1 MVYTRVHF
9 SLLGSG
15 YVMGLYISRV
25 QMFLSS
31 VYASRLPCPQAL
43 VISCLGPA
51 DPALYSL
58 VMYGELCMGPLV
70 TFLMR
75 LAPSHILYLATQEIR
90 GARE

>member
-15 YVMGLYISRV
+15 YVIGLYMSRV

-31 VYASRLPCPQAL
+31 VYASRLPCPRAL
-43 VISCLGPA
+43 VISCLSPA

-58 VMYGELCMGPLV
+58 LCMGL
-70 TFLMR
+70 
-75 LAPSHILYLATQEIR
+75 
-90 GARE
+90 

>member
-9 SLLGSG
+9 PLLGSG
-15 YVMGLYISRV
+15 YVIGLYVSSL
-25 QMFLSS
+25 QTFLSS
-31 VYASRLPCPQAL
+31 VYASRLPCPRTL

-58 VMYGELCMGPLV
+58 LCMGLLV
-70 TFLMR
+70 AFLRR
-75 LAPSHILYLATQEIR
+75 LAPSRTLHLDTQEIK